1 MKSRK
6 SNLPIFNKILKGINF
21 RQISRHM
28 STSFFPNWKRTL
40 VFIVWK
46 RLFNNRG
53 KNYFENTSHPEVF
66 FKALDF
72 DDKVEEMISNQ
83 RKCNEISDWHISCK
97 SAVAMCFPQGKLD
110 NLRGTTTFLLSETWE
125 TPYHTFS
132 HPTELVGWY
141 SFFLLWVIPILNK
154 PITTSPSIWLYTNP
168 SPGISLMAYLSS
180 SIHS

>member
-6 SNLPIFNKILKGINF
+6 SNLPMSNKILKGINF

-28 STSFFPNWKRTL
+28 STSFFPNWKRIL

-53 KNYFENTSHPEVF
+53 KNYFENTSNPEVF

-83 RKCNEISDWHISCK
+83 RKCNEISGISP
-97 SAVAMCFPQGKLD
+97 ANRRMCFPQGWTTWKEPPHFYY
-110 NLRGTTTFLLSETWE
+110 LRHENN
-125 TPYHTFS
+125 H
-132 HPTELVGWY
+132 
-141 SFFLLWVIPILNK
+141 II
-154 PITTSPSIWLYTNP
+154 P
-168 SPGISLMAYLSS
+168 SPIPLDWLVDILSS
-180 SIHS
+180 YYGS